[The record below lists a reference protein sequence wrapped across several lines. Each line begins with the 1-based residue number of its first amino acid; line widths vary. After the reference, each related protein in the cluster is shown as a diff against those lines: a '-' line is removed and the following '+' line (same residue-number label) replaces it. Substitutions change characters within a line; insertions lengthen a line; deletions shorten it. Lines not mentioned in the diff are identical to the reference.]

1 MYIIKKTD
9 KENLDIFDV
18 EWETANVAQI
28 DKINW
33 KEYDYCPNTTA
44 KMLYNEKG
52 ICVQMETDEED
63 IVARC
68 RTQNGG
74 VCQDSCMEL
83 FLRANENDERYINI
97 EFNAFHTINLGFR
110 YDRPRRVNPDV
121 KNAYFNPQSYID
133 ESKWILQYFIP
144 FEFID
149 GLYGGHT
156 KKMYGNI
163 YKCGEDVARKH
174 FVTYAP
180 IDTPQPDF
188 HRPEYFA
195 EFELE

>member
-33 KEYDYCPNTTA
+33 KEYDYCQNTTA
-44 KMLYNEKG
+44 KMLYNEKV
-52 ICVQMETDEED
+52 ICVQMEKDEED

-110 YDRPRRVNPDV
+110 YDRQRRVSPDV
-121 KNAYFNPQSYID
+121 KNAYFNPKSHID

-180 IDTPQPDF
+180 IDTPPPDF